1 MRHWY
6 LLGIFGVF
14 GCDGEDAAATSD
26 AGADASP
33 LADAAPPTEPP
44 APTSPS
50 EHALVITELR
60 FSDVISP
67 GVAPGFDLDG
77 VDGACGHPDQVGPD
91 GTPGVDNQLATLMP
105 VFRATEARAIDGL
118 LQESVNGGMVLYV
131 AHLTGLD
138 GWLDDSEVALHLQGA
153 AGPKPYLTTEGLIE
167 PDQTFVFDP
176 ESPANLSTGV
186 LEAGTFTS
194 APFDV
199 GLPVRILDVDFIMQ
213 ISLGRV
219 QLTLHPDGSA
229 DGVFGGAVA
238 VESIVELANGVNT
251 SVRELATNLLRQKA
265 DLLPDESGRC
275 TAISVWWQF
284 HAERAFVADW

>member
-1 MRHWY
+1 MA
-6 LLGIFGVF
+6 
-14 GCDGEDAAATSD
+14 DGPDANLTV
-26 AGADASP
+26 
-33 LADAAPPTEPP
+33 DAAPATDAPAEPAAP
-44 APTSPS
+44 A
-50 EHALVITELR
+50 ERAFVITQLR

-77 VDGACGHPDQVGPD
+77 INGGCGHPDQVGPD
-91 GTPGVDNQLATLMP
+91 GSSSIDNQLATLMP

-138 GWLDDSEVALHLQGA
+138 SGMDDPEVQLHLQGA
-153 AGPKPYLTTEGLIE
+153 LGPKPYLTTEGLIE
-167 PDQTFVFDP
+167 PDQTFTYDP
-176 ESPANLSTGV
+176 ESPANRTAGV

-194 APFDV
+194 QPFTV
-199 GLPVRILDVDFIMQ
+199 GLPVRILNVDFIMQ

-229 DGVFGGAVA
+229 DGIFGGAVA
-238 VESIVELANGVNT
+238 VESIVELANGVDT